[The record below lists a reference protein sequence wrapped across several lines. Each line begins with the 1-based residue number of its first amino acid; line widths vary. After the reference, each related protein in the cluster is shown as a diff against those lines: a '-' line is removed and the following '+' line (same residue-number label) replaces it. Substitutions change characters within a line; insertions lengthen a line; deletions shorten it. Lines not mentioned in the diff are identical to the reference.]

1 MIYLFKTV
9 IFQKTHHVLSPH
21 QACQGWFHDVPCMG
35 GMGGNMAGNTMPGMG
50 EMPGVGPREGVKVF
64 GLLPSFRSFKT

>member
-1 MIYLFKTV
+1 MMIYLFKTV

-21 QACQGWFHDVPCMG
+21 QACQGW
-35 GMGGNMAGNTMPGMG
+35 MGGNMAGNTMPGMG

-64 GLLPSFRSFKT
+64 GLLPSFRLNSHKLGSPR